1 MSLTLLEASKLS
13 QDTLQRGVIETF
25 ARTSS
30 ILELLPFMEIAGNA
44 YAYNQEGALPGIGF
58 RDVNE
63 GYNESTGI
71 INPASEKLYIAGG
84 DVDVDRFI
92 VQTRSN
98 INDVRAIHTEM
109 KAKALSLAITNQFFN
124 GDQAVDA
131 KGFDGLKK
139 RLSGGQV
146 ISAGENG
153 ANLTQDMI
161 DELIDAVEGDPS
173 ALFVSKAMRR
183 EFNKLLRESTHY
195 IENGADAFGR
205 PVSTYYGIPIRTVE
219 TDQSGN
225 EILGF
230 NETVGTAKDTG
241 SVYAV
246 RFGPEQ
252 YVSGL
257 QNGGVSVRDLGELD
271 SKPVFRT
278 RIEWYA
284 GMAVFHP
291 RAAARLKG
299 VIKKPEV
306 RK

>member
-1 MSLTLLEASKLS
+1 MALTLVEAAKLS

-30 ILELLPFMEIAGNA
+30 VLELLPFMDIAGNA
-44 YAYNQEGALPGIGF
+44 YAYNVEGTLPGIGF

-63 GYNESTGI
+63 GYTESTGV

-92 VQTRSN
+92 IQTRSN

-109 KAKALSLAITNQFFN
+109 KAKALALAITNQFFN
-124 GDQAVDA
+124 GDQAVDP

-139 RLSGGQV
+139 RLTGKQV
-146 ISAGENG
+146 IEAGTDG
-153 ANLTQDMI
+153 APLTITML
-161 DELIDAVEGDPS
+161 DELIDAVEGEPDVI
-173 ALFVSKAMRR
+173 FCSKAMRR
-183 EFNKLLRESTHY
+183 EIKKVLQNHNGYSESSY
-195 IENGADAFGR
+195 DAFGR
-205 PVSTYYGIPIRTVE
+205 PVMTYGGIPIRVVE
-219 TDQSGN
+219 TDQAGN

-230 NETVGTAKDTG
+230 NETQGTANDTA
-241 SVYAV
+241 SIYAV
-246 RFGPEQ
+246 KFGPEQ

-257 QNGGVSVRDLGELD
+257 QNGGVSVRDLGELNE
-271 SKPVFRT
+271 KPVFRT
-278 RIEWYA
+278 RIEWYV

-299 VIKKPEV
+299 VKKSA
-306 RK
+306 

>member
-1 MSLTLLEASKLS
+1 MALTLPEAAKLS

-30 ILELLPFMEIAGNA
+30 FLELLPQMDISGNA

-63 GYNESTGI
+63 GYTASEGV
-71 INPASEKLYIAGG
+71 INPQSEKLYIAGG

-98 INDVRAIHTEM
+98 VNDVRAIHTEM
-109 KAKALSLAITNQFFN
+109 KAKALALAITNQYFN
-124 GDQAVDA
+124 GDTGVNA

-139 RLSGGQV
+139 RLTGDQVINAGTDGGQ
-146 ISAGENG
+146 
-153 ANLTQDMI
+153 LTITML
-161 DELIDAVEGDPS
+161 DELIDQVEGEPD

-183 EFNKLLRESTHY
+183 EIKRVIQNH
-195 IENGADAFGR
+195 NGYSEGQYDAFGR
-205 PVSTYYGIPIRTVE
+205 PVMSYGGIQIRTIE
-219 TDQSGN
+219 DDNLGN
-225 EILGF
+225 AILGF
-230 NETVGTAKDTG
+230 NETQGTAANAG
-241 SVYAV
+241 SIYAV
-246 RFGPEQ
+246 KFGPEQ

-257 QNGGVSVRDLGELD
+257 QNGGVSVRDLGELNE
-271 SKPVFRT
+271 KPVFRT

-291 RAAARLKG
+291 KAAARLKG
-299 VIKKPEV
+299 VLKA
-306 RK
+306 

>member
-1 MSLTLLEASKLS
+1 MALTLTEAAKLS

-30 ILELLPFMEIAGNA
+30 ILEMMPFMEIAGNA
-44 YAYNQEGALPGIGF
+44 YAYNEEGTLPGIAF

-63 GYNESTGI
+63 GYTASAGVV
-71 INPASEKLYIAGG
+71 NPKSERLYIAGG

-109 KAKALSLAITNQFFN
+109 KAKALALAITNQIFN
-124 GDQAVDA
+124 GDTAVNP

-139 RLSGGQV
+139 RLSGNQV
-146 ISAGENG
+146 ITAGDDG
-153 ANLTQDMI
+153 APLTITML
-161 DELIDAVEGDPS
+161 DELIDAVEGEPD
-173 ALFVSKAMRR
+173 AIFCSKAMRR
-183 EFNKLLRESTHY
+183 EIKRVIQSHNGYSESSY
-195 IENGADAFGR
+195 DAFGR
-205 PVSTYYGIPIRTVE
+205 PVMTYGGIPIRVIE
-219 TDQSGN
+219 TDQAGN
-225 EILGF
+225 EILPF
-230 NETVGTAKDTG
+230 AETQGTATNAG
-241 SVYAV
+241 SIYAV
-246 RFGPEQ
+246 KFGAEQ

-271 SKPVFRT
+271 TMPVFRT

-284 GMAVFHP
+284 GLAVFHP

-299 VIKKPEV
+299 VVKA
-306 RK
+306 

>member
-1 MSLTLLEASKLS
+1 MALTLTEAAKLS

-30 ILELLPFMEIAGNA
+30 FLEMLPQMEISGNA
-44 YAYNQEGALPGIGF
+44 YAYNVEGALPGVGF

-63 GYNESTGI
+63 GYVASEGV
-71 INPASEKLYIAGG
+71 INPASERLYIAGG

-92 VQTRSN
+92 IQTRSN
-98 INDVRAIHTEM
+98 VNEVRAIHTDM
-109 KAKALSLAITNQFFN
+109 KAKALALAITNQYFN
-124 GDQAVDA
+124 GDQAVNA

-139 RLSGGQV
+139 RLTGNQV
-146 ISAGENG
+146 ISAGADG
-153 ANLTQDMI
+153 AELTITML
-161 DELIDAVEGDPS
+161 DELIDAVEGEPD

-183 EFNKLLRESTHY
+183 EIKRVIQGHNGYSESQY
-195 IENGADAFGR
+195 DAFGR
-205 PVSTYYGIPIRTVE
+205 PVMTYGGIPIRVIE
-219 TDQSGN
+219 TDNIGN
-225 EILGF
+225 EIIGF
-230 NETVGTAKDTG
+230 NETQGIASNTG
-241 SVYAV
+241 SIYAV
-246 RFGPEQ
+246 KFGAEQ

-271 SKPVFRT
+271 EKPVFRT

-299 VIKKPEV
+299 VLKKA
-306 RK
+306 

>member
-1 MSLTLLEASKLS
+1 MGLTLTEAAKLS
-13 QDTLQRGVIETF
+13 QNTLQRGVIETF

-30 ILELLPFMEIAGNA
+30 FLEMLPQMEISGNA

-63 GYNESTGI
+63 GYTASEGV
-71 INPASEKLYIAGG
+71 INPQSEKLYIAGG

-92 VQTRSN
+92 IQTRSN

-109 KAKALSLAITNQFFN
+109 KAKALALAITNQYFN
-124 GDQAVDA
+124 GDQAVNA

-139 RLSGGQV
+139 RLSGKQV
-146 ISAGENG
+146 IEAGADG
-153 ANLTQDMI
+153 AELTITML
-161 DELIDAVEGDPS
+161 DELIDAVEGEPD

-183 EFNKLLRESTHY
+183 EIKRVIQNH
-195 IENGADAFGR
+195 NGYSEGLYDAFGR
-205 PVSTYYGIPIRTVE
+205 PVMTYGGIQIRTIE
-219 TDQSGN
+219 DDNLGN
-225 EILGF
+225 QILGF
-230 NETVGTAKDTG
+230 NETQGTATDAG
-241 SVYAV
+241 SIYAV

-257 QNGGVSVRDLGELD
+257 QNGGVSVRDLGELNE
-271 SKPVFRT
+271 KPVFRT

-291 RAAARLKG
+291 KAAARLKG
-299 VIKKPEV
+299 VLKKA
-306 RK
+306 

>member
-1 MSLTLLEASKLS
+1 MALTLTEAAKLS

-30 ILELLPFMEIAGNA
+30 FLELLPQMDIAGNA
-44 YAYNQEGALPGIGF
+44 YAYNVEGALPGIGF

-63 GYNESTGI
+63 AYVASEGV

-98 INDVRAIHTEM
+98 INDTRAIHTDM
-109 KAKALSLAITNQFFN
+109 KSKAMALAITNQYFN
-124 GDQAVDA
+124 GDQAVNA

-139 RLSGGQV
+139 RLSGNQV
-146 ISAGENG
+146 ISAGTNG
-153 ANLTQDMI
+153 AQLTITML
-161 DELIDAVEGDPS
+161 DELIDTVEGEPS

-183 EFNKLLRESTHY
+183 EIKRVIQAHNGYGESQY
-195 IENGADAFGR
+195 DAFGR
-205 PVSTYYGIPIRTVE
+205 PVMSYGGIPIRVIE
-219 TDQSGN
+219 SDNLGN

-230 NETVGTAKDTG
+230 NETQGTAVNAG
-241 SVYAV
+241 SIYAV
-246 RFGPEQ
+246 KFGAEQ

-257 QNGGVSVRDLGELD
+257 QNGGVNVRDLGELQE
-271 SKPVFRT
+271 KPVFRT

-291 RAAARLKG
+291 KAAARLSG
-299 VIKKPEV
+299 VVKA
-306 RK
+306 

>member
-1 MSLTLLEASKLS
+1 MALTLTEAAKLS

-30 ILELLPFMEIAGNA
+30 FLEMLPQMEISGNA
-44 YAYNQEGALPGIGF
+44 YAYNVEGALPGVGF

-63 GYNESTGI
+63 GYVASEGV
-71 INPASEKLYIAGG
+71 INPASERLYIAGG

-92 VQTRSN
+92 IQTRSN
-98 INDVRAIHTEM
+98 VNEVRAIHTDM
-109 KAKALSLAITNQFFN
+109 KAKALALAITNQYFN
-124 GDQAVDA
+124 GDQAVNA

-139 RLSGGQV
+139 RLTGNQV
-146 ISAGENG
+146 ISAGADG
-153 ANLTQDMI
+153 AELTITML
-161 DELIDAVEGDPS
+161 DELIDAVEGEPD

-183 EFNKLLRESTHY
+183 EIKRVIQGHNGYSESQY
-195 IENGADAFGR
+195 DAFGR
-205 PVSTYYGIPIRTVE
+205 PVMTYGGIPIRVIE
-219 TDQSGN
+219 TDNIGN
-225 EILGF
+225 EIIGF
-230 NETVGTAKDTG
+230 NETQGTASNTG
-241 SVYAV
+241 SIYAV
-246 RFGPEQ
+246 KFGAEQ

-271 SKPVFRT
+271 EKPVFRT

-299 VIKKPEV
+299 VLKKA
-306 RK
+306 

>member
-1 MSLTLLEASKLS
+1 MALTLVEAAKLS

-25 ARTSS
+25 ARNSAF
-30 ILELLPFMEIAGNA
+30 LELLPQMDIEGNA
-44 YAYNQEGALPGIGF
+44 YAYNVEGALPGIGF

-63 GYNESTGI
+63 GYTSSEGVL
-71 INPASEKLYIAGG
+71 NPATERLYIAGG

-109 KAKALSLAITNQFFN
+109 KVKALALALTNQYFN
-124 GDQAVDA
+124 GDQAVNA

-139 RLSGGQV
+139 RLTGSQV
-146 ISAGENG
+146 ITAGENG
-153 ANLTQDMI
+153 AELTVTML
-161 DELIDAVEGDPS
+161 DELIDAVDGEPD

-183 EFNKLLRESTHY
+183 EIKRIIQGHNGYSESST
-195 IENGADAFGR
+195 DAFGR
-205 PVSTYYGIPIRTVE
+205 PVMTYGGVPIRIIEKDNVN
-219 TDQSGN
+219 N

-230 NETVGTAKDTG
+230 NETQGTATNAG
-241 SVYAV
+241 SIYAV
-246 RFGPEQ
+246 KFGSEQ

-257 QNGGVSVRDLGELD
+257 QNGGVSVRDLGELQE
-271 SKPVFRT
+271 KPVFRT
-278 RIEWYA
+278 RIEWYP

-299 VIKKPEV
+299 VIKG
-306 RK
+306 

>member
-1 MSLTLLEASKLS
+1 MALTLTEAAKLS

-30 ILELLPFMEIAGNA
+30 FLELLPQMDIAGNA
-44 YAYNQEGALPGIGF
+44 YAYNQEGSLPGIGF

-63 GYNESTGI
+63 GYVASEGV
-71 INPASEKLYIAGG
+71 INPKSERLYIAGG

-98 INDVRAIHTEM
+98 INDTRAIHTDM
-109 KAKALSLAITNQFFN
+109 KSKAMALAITNQYFN
-124 GDQAVDA
+124 GDQAVNP

-139 RLSGGQV
+139 RLAGNQV
-146 ISAGENG
+146 INAGTNG
-153 ANLTQDMI
+153 ATLTITML
-161 DELIDAVEGDPS
+161 DELIDSVEGEPS

-183 EFNKLLRESTHY
+183 ELKRVIQNHNGYSESQY
-195 IENGADAFGR
+195 DAFGR
-205 PVSTYYGIPIRTVE
+205 PVMTYGGIPIRVIE
-219 TDQSGN
+219 TDNAGN

-230 NETVGTAKDTG
+230 NETQGTAVNSG
-241 SVYAV
+241 SIYAV
-246 RFGPEQ
+246 KFGAEQ

-257 QNGGVSVRDLGELD
+257 QNGGVNVRDLGELQE
-271 SKPVFRT
+271 KPVFRT

-291 RAAARLKG
+291 KAAARLKG
-299 VIKKPEV
+299 VVKA
-306 RK
+306 